1 MYQVSRLKNG
11 LRVAT
16 VNMPHRASVSL
27 GIWVGVGGR
36 YESAEISGISHFIEH
51 MLFKGT
57 KRRSAKEISQA
68 VEGVGGYLNAFTTEE
83 ITCFYAKAC
92 HDHLPEL
99 WNVLS
104 DMFLNSTF
112 DKGELSKERN
122 VIKEELAMYLDQPQS
137 YVQELLNETMWA
149 GQPLGRSITGTEK
162 TLDTMNSA
170 GLIAYQRNNYASEG
184 SLVVAAGKVDHAEL
198 VRLVERSASRF
209 STAPRPVF
217 APATVDQKV
226 PRVKLFTKVTEQTQI
241 ALGIRT
247 SSRHDESRFA
257 LRLLNT
263 MLGENMSSRLFQTVR
278 EDHGLAYSIYSA
290 QSAFDD
296 VGTLTISAGLETEK
310 LEKAL
315 RLIMLGL
322 QGFVEKPVT
331 STELR
336 RARDYVIGQMEMSL
350 ENTESQMMWAGE
362 NLLAYGRT
370 IEPAEVKARLAEVRP
385 SAIQALA
392 RLYFRPE
399 QMSLALVSPRL
410 SDRGLLKLLKI

>member
-57 KRRSAKEISQA
+57 KRRSAKEISQS

-83 ITCFYAKAC
+83 NTCFYAKAC

-112 DKGELSKERN
+112 EKAELGKERN
-122 VIKEELAMYLDQPQS
+122 VIKEELAMNLDQPQS
-137 YVQELLNETMWA
+137 YVQELLSETMWT
-149 GQPLGRSITGTEK
+149 GQALGRSITGTEK
-162 TLDTMNSA
+162 TLDAMDSEC
-170 GLIAYQRNNYASEG
+170 LMAYQRNNYASEG
-184 SLVVAAGKVDHAEL
+184 SLVVAAGKVDHAAL

-209 STAPRPVF
+209 STVPRPIFTPV
-217 APATVDQKV
+217 TGDQKR

-247 SSRHDESRFA
+247 SSRHDKSRFA

-278 EDHGLAYSIYSA
+278 EDHGLAYAIYSS

-296 VGTLTISAGLETEK
+296 VGALVISAGLETER

-315 RLIMLGL
+315 RLIMDGL
-322 QGFVEKPVT
+322 RGFVEKPVT
-331 STELR
+331 TAELR
-336 RARDYVIGQMEMSL
+336 RARDYLVGQMEMSL

-362 NLLAYGRT
+362 NLLTYDRM
-370 IEPAEVKARLAEVRP
+370 IEPEEVKTHLMEVRP
-385 SAIQALA
+385 SAVQAVA
-392 RLYFRPE
+392 SQYFKPE
-399 QMSLALVSPRL
+399 RMSLALVSPRK
-410 SDRGLLKLLKI
+410 SDRGLLKLLKT